1 MAVREYGLRIMNI
14 MIMIYESRRVG
25 AQVLPADLRNAPDA
39 ERVDAERAAVA
50 RGVPLF
56 VQVEDDR
63 QQAAVAVRV
72 VDVPHV
78 ARPVARVARHHRLH
92 TVRT

>member
-1 MAVREYGLRIMNI
+1 MLR
-14 MIMIYESRRVG
+14 
-25 AQVLPADLRNAPDA
+25 ADLRDAADA

-50 RGVPLF
+50 RGVPVF
-56 VQVEDDR
+56 VQVQDDR
-63 QQAAVAVRV
+63 QEAAVAVRV

-92 TVRT
+92 RARVTWLER